1 MDYSLLLAIEKNVN
15 LRPSLNSSNLTISDP
30 AESRHHDD
38 LSSSGRHDEMRRLSA
53 KFASV

>member
-1 MDYSLLLAIEKNVN
+1 MDYSLLLAIEKNAN